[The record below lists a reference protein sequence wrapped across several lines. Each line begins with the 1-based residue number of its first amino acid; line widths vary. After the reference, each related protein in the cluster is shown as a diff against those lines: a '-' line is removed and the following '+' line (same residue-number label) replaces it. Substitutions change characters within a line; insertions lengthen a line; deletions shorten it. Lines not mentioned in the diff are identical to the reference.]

1 MGVFSY
7 LSIKKPAS
15 LLWKAFSPSRD
26 VGEVEGATSQCGVS
40 SAGEGHLRSLYWIL
54 EFTTLMVNHIYK
66 KNIKSGIFKNL
77 SQRKQDFL

>member
-40 SAGEGHLRSLYWIL
+40 SAGEGHLRSLCWIL

-66 KNIKSGIFKNL
+66 KI
-77 SQRKQDFL
+77 